1 MRRPFPWRVAAV
13 AALAIACGAA
23 ACSRSSPPLPKND
36 PAPQAASPS
45 ALVSVPSATAP
56 GAPKAGMTWVPPGIL
71 KAGTPLDR
79 SPRISDEE
87 LPGTEIPMAGFYVD
101 LLPYPN
107 EPGAI
112 PTTNVSRD
120 EAERACEGK
129 GKRLCTELEWE
140 RACKGPDATTYEYG
154 NEYRASTCGTGVV
167 VEISA
172 RRPTG
177 EKVGCKSGFGALE
190 MHGGAWEWTGS
201 DWGRGHKEEL
211 GVLRGGNAAAG
222 ELVGRCA
229 NGIARPASTKGPQM
243 GFRCCAGP
251 RNEAKVEL
259 DIAAGP
265 PLERSTKPGTL
276 AAPLGPSAS
285 AAWKATA
292 AVDFDHAWTWR
303 PAPNEELVVGA
314 ACVHEA
320 RQTRCGLVVGRP
332 EGESAHLVAQFE
344 TGFIA
349 PEVAQNGEA
358 RRIRAR
364 GLDAQGAFVRDLVY
378 SYGRVEI
385 SEPKR

>member
-1 MRRPFPWRVAAV
+1 MARPFAWRAA
-13 AALAIACGAA
+13 AFGMLACGAYACTKSTAVGPNVDPPAGPADA
-23 ACSRSSPPLPKND
+23 A
-36 PAPQAASPS
+36 AF
-45 ALVSVPSATAP
+45 VSVPIATVP
-56 GAPKAGMTWVPPGIL
+56 GAPRPGMTWVASGTL

-87 LPGTEIPMAGFYVD
+87 LPGTPIPMGGFYID

-112 PTTNVSRD
+112 PTTNVSRE
-120 EAERACEGK
+120 EAQRACEGK
-129 GKRLCTELEWE
+129 AKRLCSELEWE
-140 RACKGPDATTYEYG
+140 RACKGPDGTTYEYG
-154 NEYRASTCGTGVV
+154 NDYRKETCGTGVV
-167 VEISA
+167 VELAA

-177 EKVGCKSGFGALE
+177 DRVACKSGFGALE
-190 MHGGAWEWTGS
+190 MHGGAWEWTDS
-201 DWGRGHKEEL
+201 SWGRGHKEEL
-211 GVLRGGNAAAG
+211 GVLRGGNASAG

-229 NGIARPASTKGPQM
+229 NGIGRPVASKGPQM

-251 RNEAKVEL
+251 RNDAKVEL
-259 DIAAGP
+259 AITTGP
-265 PLERSTKPGTL
+265 ALERSGKPGTL
-276 AAPLGPSAS
+276 ALPLAPLA
-285 AAWKATA
+285 ATAWKATA

-314 ACVHEA
+314 ACVHET
-320 RQTRCGLVVGRP
+320 RQTRCGLVVGRVD
-332 EGESAHLVAQFE
+332 GDHAYLVAQFE

-349 PEVAQNGEA
+349 PEIAQNGEA